1 MVYVDADELKW
12 MPYVKKWMVQFA
24 DRMKPELQ
32 QYIFDLFERYVEDGL
47 RFVSKKCSQIINQVC
62 RATYF
67 FSYIRFVLL
76 YKQSMF
82 DSGLVARKAVFGGL
96 RQSETQTSLLSY
108 RD

>member
-12 MPYVKKWMVQFA
+12 MPYVKKWMVEFA

-62 RATYF
+62 RSAYF
-67 FSYIRFVLL
+67 LL
-76 YKQSMF
+76 K
-82 DSGLVARKAVFGGL
+82 
-96 RQSETQTSLLSY
+96 
-108 RD
+108 

>member
-12 MPYVKKWMVQFA
+12 MPYVKKWMVEFA

-62 RATYF
+62 RATYIF
-67 FSYIRFVLL
+67 LEQGSHKLWKSWKNWEITL
-76 YKQSMF
+76 KNSMH
-82 DSGLVARKAVFGGL
+82 GKIMELAK
-96 RQSETQTSLLSY
+96 T
-108 RD
+108 